1 MFKLSELPYLITC
14 KSCFHVAEDIQWLT
28 NLEVLIL
35 SNNLL
40 RVSYVLICCT
50 VTVVLQFFCFL
61 ELLNIDF
68 RQHGSFLWSSVSSGV
83 GHQIVSCDLKQHLF

>member
-1 MFKLSELPYLITC
+1 VFKLSELPYLITC

-50 VTVVLQFFCFL
+50 VTVLAVFL
-61 ELLNIDF
+61 FSRVINIYF
-68 RQHGSFLWSSVSSGV
+68 RRHGSFLWVSVSSGV
-83 GHQIVSCDLKQHLF
+83 GRQIVSCDLKQHVF